1 MTYLTRLCLALALAL
16 GMSGPM
22 QAQDTEIEATIQ
34 SQFDAFL
41 ADDVETA
48 FSYASPMIKGLFG
61 TPQNFGMMVR
71 QGYPMVWRPD
81 GIRYLSLR
89 EENGRPIQRVQIR
102 DGAGMLHWLDY
113 DMVQSDSGWQI
124 NGVRFVQMPGVGA

>member
-16 GMSGPM
+16 GLSGPI

-89 EENGRPIQRVQIR
+89 EENGRTIQRVQIR

-113 DMVQSDSGWQI
+113 DMVQSDAGWQI